1 MSQRNSG
8 RAPAPNSGLIRLIV
22 LAVFLAASI
31 GPLGVFLL
39 IAGGAAYAF
48 WKYRKKEENGSVS
61 SLGESENPSETLSPV
76 RHPARPKTAPHT
88 AGRRKTPSGTPL
100 SLSGE
105 QGRCAEE
112 LLDLLHAGII
122 ERDEYNDR
130 MRQLKMGKS
139 G

>member
-1 MSQRNSG
+1 MPSG
-8 RAPAPNSGLIRLIV
+8 NTG
-22 LAVFLAASI
+22 
-31 GPLGVFLL
+31 
-39 IAGGAAYAF
+39 
-48 WKYRKKEENGSVS
+48 RKKKTG
-61 SLGESENPSETLSPV
+61 LFHPSESRKIRPKLSP
-76 RHPARPKTAPHT
+76 RCGIPRGRRLPLTRR
-88 AGRRKTPSGTPL
+88 GRRKTPSGTPL

>member
-1 MSQRNSG
+1 MPSG
-8 RAPAPNSGLIRLIV
+8 NTG
-22 LAVFLAASI
+22 
-31 GPLGVFLL
+31 
-39 IAGGAAYAF
+39 
-48 WKYRKKEENGSVS
+48 RKKKTG
-61 SLGESENPSETLSPV
+61 LFHPSESRKIRPKLSPRV

-88 AGRRKTPSGTPL
+88 AGRRKTPSRTPL

-139 G
+139 S